1 MIHKY
6 LIEPV
11 DIVAIEREAR
21 RLQAQ
26 AMAEGMRTLIGWLR
40 DPLNN
45 LAGARTA

>member
-1 MIHKY
+1 MSQRFQ
-6 LIEPV
+6 IEPV

-40 DPLNN
+40 DRLINP
-45 LAGARTA
+45 AGARTA